1 MAKLVICC
9 DGTWNDE
16 ADRTHIFRISEAAR
30 RLDDPALRVFYDP
43 GVGTER
49 LSRLRGGAL
58 GRGLSKN
65 IRQAYGWLA
74 RAWRPD
80 DQIFVFGFS
89 RGAYTVR
96 SLGGLI
102 SFAGLLNDDD
112 VERAEREGE
121 DLIKKA
127 YKAYRMVKR
136 EPERAARFRD
146 RPAYAR
152 SRHPQIRFLGVFDT
166 VGALGVPVNWLQSI
180 FDHLPFS
187 EANVEFHDTTLG
199 PQVEIACQALAIDER
214 RGPFRPTLWSGAAK
228 PGQTVKQVWFAGVH
242 SDVGGGYREKGLA
255 ELPLGWM
262 LNEARAAGL
271 DLWPGFAADPPRA
284 DAGGLIHDSMDK
296 AYRALH
302 RLPSIDPYDRPIG
315 PGQRPAGD
323 PVVPGEMVY
332 WSARDR
338 IEGEA
343 AQRLVA
349 LRQAAYRPRALVES
363 GGLWRP
369 DTRDWSW
376 LDDRQ
381 PR

>member
-1 MAKLVICC
+1 MAKLVVCC
-9 DGTWNDE
+9 DGTWNDD
-16 ADRTHIFRISEAAR
+16 ADRTHIFRISEAAQ
-30 RLDDPALRVFYDP
+30 RLEEPTVRVFYDP
-43 GVGTER
+43 GVGTQR

-58 GRGLSKN
+58 GRGLSQN
-65 IRQAYGWLA
+65 IRQTYAWLA

-112 VERAEREGE
+112 IERAERAGE

-127 YKAYRMVKR
+127 YQAYRMVKR

-146 RPAYAR
+146 RPDYAR
-152 SRHPQIRFLGVFDT
+152 TRRPQIRFMGVFDT

-180 FDHLPFS
+180 FNRLPFS

-199 PQVEIACQALAIDER
+199 RQIEIACQALGIDER
-214 RGPFRPTLWSGAAK
+214 RGPFRPTFWTGT
-228 PGQTVKQVWFAGVH
+228 PQPEQTVKQVWFAGVH
-242 SDVGGGYREKGLA
+242 SDIGGGYPEKALA

-271 DLWPGFAADPPRA
+271 DLWPGFAADRLQA
-284 DAGGLIHDSMDK
+284 DASGPIHDSMDSEYL
-296 AYRALH
+296 AFH

-315 PGQRPAGD
+315 PGQRPAED
-323 PVVPGEMVY
+323 PVVPGEMVH

-338 IEGEA
+338 VEGEA
-343 AQRLVA
+343 ARRLVA
-349 LRQAAYRPRALVES
+349 LRLAAYRPRALVDH
-363 GGLWRP
+363 GGAWRS

-376 LDDRQ
+376 LDER
-381 PR
+381 